1 MDESYGLPLLD
12 GAAFKARPAHMM
24 PAPFF
29 RSDVTLVSQNFS
41 L

>member
-1 MDESYGLPLLD
+1 VDESYGLPLLD
-12 GAAFKARPAHMM
+12 GATFKERPAHMM

-29 RSDVTLVSQNFS
+29 RSDFSLVSRDFS